1 MEAEAEAEAARVALA
16 EAEETL
22 HDRGC
27 DPASFWEQRIVWG
40 DQDSFQ

>member
-1 MEAEAEAEAARVALA
+1 MEAEAAAEGEAALA
-16 EAEETL
+16 DAEETL